1 MRRDIRNRNRRDD
14 LLYRDNFQIWASIA
28 FRFNQRVSFTYNQKV
43 SFKLVAT
50 ELLWFI
56 KGDTT
61 FNTYLNIITI
71 YMNEW
76 AFENYVQSD
85 DYHGPDMTDFWT
97 SFPTR
102 P

>member
-1 MRRDIRNRNRRDD
+1 MIAHIPGQ
-14 LLYRDNFQIWASIA
+14 FQIWASIA

-56 KGDTT
+56 KGIQT

-71 YMNEW
+71 YGMNGHLKIM
-76 AFENYVQSD
+76 FSLMIIMDQ
-85 DYHGPDMTDFWT
+85 T
-97 SFPTR
+97 
-102 P
+102 